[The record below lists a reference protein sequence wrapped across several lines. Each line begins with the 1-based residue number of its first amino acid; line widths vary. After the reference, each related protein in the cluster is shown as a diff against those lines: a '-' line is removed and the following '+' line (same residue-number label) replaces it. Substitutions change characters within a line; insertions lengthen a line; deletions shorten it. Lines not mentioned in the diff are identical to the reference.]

1 MRLINIT
8 TNIRKRR
15 NRTQNISNRALYDI
29 QIFLWAAVREKKR
42 RVCVW
47 DDRDRWGNTH
57 TSQVGW
63 KFQPRSK
70 TKKSGCKEQ
79 KNIYI
84 YIRPATKAI
93 QSQQLKKEGVV
104 ASATRPIQAALWEVQ
119 TSLSLSFFLLCVWE
133 RWRKRSHSPN
143 RQKEERRKTRFLWHK
158 QKCLLSLRC
167 VCYFSRR
174 WPIPTRRKWNLRKQ
188 Q

>member
-84 YIRPATKAI
+84 YKTSNKSYTITTA
-93 QSQQLKKEGVV
+93 KKGRCRRIGN
-104 ASATRPIQAALWEVQ
+104 STNPSCALGGPNI
-119 TSLSLSFFLLCVWE
+119 SLSLSFFCVFE
-133 RWRKRSHSPN
+133 RDGENVATVQIDKRK
-143 RQKEERRKTRFLWHK
+143 KEEKLDFYDTNKNVFSPSVVCAISAGVGPFRR
-158 QKCLLSLRC
+158 
-167 VCYFSRR
+167 VVNE
-174 WPIPTRRKWNLRKQ
+174 I
-188 Q
+188 

>member
-1 MRLINIT
+1 MSRCK
-8 TNIRKRR
+8 RKETACVCGMIAIAGGTH
-15 NRTQNISNRALYDI
+15 TQVKSVGNSNREVK
-29 QIFLWAAVREKKR
+29 QKKVVAKSR
-42 RVCVW
+42 R
-47 DDRDRWGNTH
+47 
-57 TSQVGW
+57 
-63 KFQPRSK
+63 
-70 TKKSGCKEQ
+70 
-79 KNIYI
+79 IYI
-84 YIRPATKAI
+84 YIRRSNKSYTITTA
-93 QSQQLKKEGVV
+93 KKGRCRRIGN
-104 ASATRPIQAALWEVQ
+104 STNPSCALGGPNI
-119 TSLSLSFFLLCVWE
+119 SLSFFLLCVWE

>member
-84 YIRPATKAI
+84 YKTSNKSYTITTA
-93 QSQQLKKEGVV
+93 KKGRCRRIGN
-104 ASATRPIQAALWEVQ
+104 STNPSCALGGPNI
-119 TSLSLSFFLLCVWE
+119 SLSFFLLCVWE